1 MIKIINKFATFLL
14 GLKVLSWVAPDTN
27 RFIKGILITLAVILL
42 TIYFQN
48 EYLNWA
54 EVSDTKKYLTLSYII
69 KNLIILVSI
78 IYLFFY
84 LKKPVRKVYKKVPGE
99 EKIYTK
105 KSGEDYFDKFRNT
118 KKLKTKAEKILE
130 KDGKK

>member
-1 MIKIINKFATFLL
+1 VIKIINKFATFLL
-14 GLKVLSWVAPDTN
+14 GLKVLSWVVPDTN
-27 RFIKGILITLAVILL
+27 RFIKGILITLVVILL
-42 TIYFQN
+42 TIYFHK
-48 EYLNWA
+48 EYLSWTEISGSSN
-54 EVSDTKKYLTLSYII
+54 YLTISYIV
-69 KNLIILVSI
+69 KNLIIVFSI

-84 LKKPVRKVYKKVPGE
+84 LKKPVKKIYKKVPGE

-130 KDGKK
+130 KDGKE

>member
-1 MIKIINKFATFLL
+1 VIKKLNQFVTFLL

-27 RFIKGILITLAVILL
+27 RFIKGILSTLAVILL

-54 EVSDTKKYLTLSYII
+54 EASDSKNYLTLSYVL
-69 KNLIILVSI
+69 KNLIILFSI

-84 LKKPVRKVYKKVPGE
+84 LKKSAKKVHKKIPGE

-105 KSGEDYFDKFRNT
+105 KSDEDYFDRFRN
-118 KKLKTKAEKILE
+118 KEKLKTKAERILE

>member
-14 GLKVLSWVAPDTN
+14 GLKVLSWVVPDTN
-27 RFIKGILITLAVILL
+27 RFIKGILITLVVILL
-42 TIYFQN
+42 TIYFHK
-48 EYLNWA
+48 EYLSWTEISGSSN
-54 EVSDTKKYLTLSYII
+54 YLTISYIV
-69 KNLIILVSI
+69 KNLIIVFSI

-84 LKKPVRKVYKKVPGE
+84 LKKPVKKIYKKVPGE

-130 KDGKK
+130 KDGKE

>member
-1 MIKIINKFATFLL
+1 MIKKLNQLLTFLL
-14 GLKVLSWVAPDTN
+14 GLKALSWIAPDTN
-27 RFIKGILITLAVILL
+27 RLIKGILTTILVILL

-48 EYLNWA
+48 EYLNWVEA
-54 EVSDTKKYLTLSYII
+54 SGNKKYLTLSYLV
-69 KNLIILVSI
+69 KNLVIIISI

-84 LKKPVRKVYKKVPGE
+84 LKKPKKKVNKNIIGE

>member
-1 MIKIINKFATFLL
+1 MIKKLNQLLTFLL
-14 GLKVLSWVAPDTN
+14 GLKALSWIAPDAN
-27 RFIKGILITLAVILL
+27 RLIKGILATIAVILL

-48 EYLNWA
+48 EYLNWIEA
-54 EVSDTKKYLTLSYII
+54 SGNKKYLTLSYLV
-69 KNLIILVSI
+69 KNLVIIVSI

-84 LKKPVRKVYKKVPGE
+84 LKKPKKKVYKNIIGE

-130 KDGKK
+130 KGGKK

>member
-1 MIKIINKFATFLL
+1 MMWA
-14 GLKVLSWVAPDTN
+14 APDSK

-54 EVSDTKKYLTLSYII
+54 EVSDTKKYLTLSYVI

-84 LKKPVRKVYKKVPGE
+84 LKKPVKKVYKKIPGE

>member
-1 MIKIINKFATFLL
+1 VIKKLNQFVTFLL

-27 RFIKGILITLAVILL
+27 RFIKGISIALVIILL
-42 TIYFQN
+42 TIYFHE
-48 EYLNWA
+48 EYLAWTEISGSLN
-54 EVSDTKKYLTLSYII
+54 YLTISYIV
-69 KNLIILVSI
+69 KNLIIVVSI

-84 LKKPVRKVYKKVPGE
+84 LKKPVKKDYKKVPGE

-130 KDGKK
+130 KDGRE

>member
-27 RFIKGILITLAVILL
+27 RFIKGILITLVVILI
-42 TIYFQN
+42 TIYFHK
-48 EYLNWA
+48 EYLAWTEISGSSN
-54 EVSDTKKYLTLSYII
+54 YLTISYIV
-69 KNLIILVSI
+69 KNLIIVVSI

-84 LKKPVRKVYKKVPGE
+84 LKKPVKKDYKKVPGE

-130 KDGKK
+130 KDGRE

>member
-1 MIKIINKFATFLL
+1 VIKKLNQFVTFLL

-27 RFIKGILITLAVILL
+27 RFIKGISIALVIILL
-42 TIYFQN
+42 TIYFHE
-48 EYLNWA
+48 EYLAWTEISGSLN
-54 EVSDTKKYLTLSYII
+54 YLTISYIV
-69 KNLIILVSI
+69 KNLIIVVSI

-84 LKKPVRKVYKKVPGE
+84 LKKPVKKDYKKVPGE
-99 EKIYTK
+99 KKIYTK

-130 KDGKK
+130 KDGRE

>member
-1 MIKIINKFATFLL
+1 MIKKLNQFVTFLL

-27 RFIKGILITLAVILL
+27 RFIKGISIALVIILL
-42 TIYFQN
+42 TIYFHE
-48 EYLNWA
+48 EYLAWTEISGSLN
-54 EVSDTKKYLTLSYII
+54 YLTISYIV
-69 KNLIILVSI
+69 KNLIIVVSI

-84 LKKPVRKVYKKVPGE
+84 LKKPVKKDYKKVPGE

-130 KDGKK
+130 KDGRE

>member
-1 MIKIINKFATFLL
+1 VIKKLNQLLTFLL
-14 GLKVLSWVAPDTN
+14 GLKALSWIAPDTN
-27 RFIKGILITLAVILL
+27 RLIKGILTTIVVILL
-42 TIYFQN
+42 TIYLQN
-48 EYLNWA
+48 EYLNWVEA
-54 EVSDTKKYLTLSYII
+54 SGNKKYLTLSYLV
-69 KNLIILVSI
+69 KNLVIIISI

-84 LKKPVRKVYKKVPGE
+84 LKKQKKKVYKNNIGE

-105 KSGEDYFDKFRNT
+105 KSGENYFDKFRNT

>member
-1 MIKIINKFATFLL
+1 VIKKLNQLLTFLL
-14 GLKVLSWVAPDTN
+14 GLKALSWIAPDTN
-27 RFIKGILITLAVILL
+27 RLIKGILTTIVVILL
-42 TIYFQN
+42 TIYLQN
-48 EYLNWA
+48 EYLNWVEA
-54 EVSDTKKYLTLSYII
+54 SGNKKYLTLSYLV
-69 KNLIILVSI
+69 KNLVIIISI

-84 LKKPVRKVYKKVPGE
+84 LKKPKKKVYKNIIGE

>member
-1 MIKIINKFATFLL
+1 MIKKLNQLLTFLL
-14 GLKVLSWVAPDTN
+14 GLKALSWIAPDTN
-27 RFIKGILITLAVILL
+27 RLIKGILTTIVVILL
-42 TIYFQN
+42 TIYLQN
-48 EYLNWA
+48 EYLNWVEA
-54 EVSDTKKYLTLSYII
+54 SGNKKYLTLSYLV
-69 KNLIILVSI
+69 KNLVIIISI

-84 LKKPVRKVYKKVPGE
+84 LKKPKKKVYKNIIGE

>member
-1 MIKIINKFATFLL
+1 MIKILNRFITFLL

-27 RFIKGILITLAVILL
+27 RFIKGILLTIVVILL

-48 EYLNWA
+48 EYLDWA
-54 EVSDTKKYLTLSYII
+54 EASNNKKYLTLSYIL

-78 IYLFFY
+78 ICLFFY
-84 LKKPVRKVYKKVPGE
+84 LKKPVKKIYKKVPGE

-105 KSGEDYFDKFRNT
+105 KSGDNYFDKFRNT

-130 KDGKK
+130 KDGKD